1 MLKWAGYRAPV
12 TAVQDPTAPTAGTAA
27 PRQLIVT
34 LYGLYARNH
43 DGWLSVAALV
53 RLMAALGVDEP
64 AVRSSISRLK
74 RRGLLAAERR
84 GVAGYVLTPTAREI
98 LADGDTRIF
107 GRRRAT
113 AADGW
118 VVVVFSVPESERER
132 RHRLRTQLARLG
144 FGTVAPGVWV
154 APGHLAGELEEVL
167 RRLGLEGYVELFRGE
182 HLPFGDPAAD
192 VRAWWDLDGLRLLY
206 AQFLDR
212 HGPVRA
218 RWARRRSP
226 VPDPETAFADYV
238 RLVTDWR
245 RLPYAD
251 PGLPSTVL
259 PPRWNGVRAA
269 ELFTALGAR
278 LAGPALEH
286 AHDLIAGTG
295 GSQRGSA
302 AGSTAV
308 P

>member
-1 MLKWAGYRAPV
+1 VAV
-12 TAVQDPTAPTAGTAA
+12 TAVEEATVPGAVAQ

-34 LYGLYARNH
+34 LYGLYARD
-43 DGWLSVAALV
+43 DGGWFSVAALV
-53 RLMAALGVDEP
+53 RLLAALGVDDP

-74 RRGLLAAERR
+74 RRGLLDAERR
-84 GVAGYVLTPTAREI
+84 DGAAGYVLSPTAREI

-118 VVVVFSVPESERER
+118 VLVVFSVPESEREK
-132 RHRLRTQLARLG
+132 RHTLRTQLARLG

-154 APGHLAGELEEVL
+154 APGHLADELADVL
-167 RRLGLEGYVELFRGE
+167 RRLGLDGYVELFRGE
-182 HLPFGDPAAD
+182 HLPFGDPATD
-192 VRAWWDLDGLRLLY
+192 VRSWWDLDALRERY

-218 RWARRRSP
+218 RWARRRTAE
-226 VPDPETAFADYV
+226 PEAAFADHV

-251 PGLPSTVL
+251 PGLPLDRL

-269 ELFTALGAR
+269 DLFAELEER
-278 LAGPALEH
+278 LSGPARVH
-286 AHDLIAGTG
+286 ARALISGAAPGAGT
-295 GSQRGSA
+295 
-302 AGSTAV
+302 
-308 P
+308 